1 MIVLTGASAS
11 GKTEVAKLLI
21 TKHGVKKVVTHTTR
35 NIRLGEVDGI
45 DYHFVS
51 KEEFLRLKASNYFVE
66 TTEYNG
72 NYYGTS
78 IAEVAS
84 NKALIVDPNGV
95 QSFQDLHDPTIVIF
109 RLLASETTRFN
120 RMIIRG
126 DALEEIKR
134 RISEDKEWFAEDKY
148 SGVNY
153 TINTDYI
160 TIEEVADQ
168 IFKIYTSLMEKGIK

>member
-21 TKHGVKKVVTHTTR
+21 AKHGVIKVVTHTTR
-35 NIRLGEVDGI
+35 SIRLGEADGV

-51 KEEFLRLKASNYFVE
+51 KEEFLRLKEQDYFIE

-78 IAEVAS
+78 KKEVAS
-84 NKALIVDPNGV
+84 NKALIVDPSGV
-95 QSFQDLHDPTIVIF
+95 QSFQDLHDPTIIIF

-126 DALEEIKR
+126 DSLEGIKR
-134 RISEDKEWFAEDKY
+134 RIAEDKEWFAEDKY
-148 SGVNY
+148 SDVHY

-168 IFKIYTSLMEKGIK
+168 IFKIYNSLMEKIN

>member
-21 TKHGVKKVVTHTTR
+21 AKHGVSKVVTHTTR
-35 NIRLGEVDGI
+35 SIRLGEADGV

-51 KEEFLRLKASNYFVE
+51 KEEFLRLKEQDYFIE

-78 IAEVAS
+78 KKEVAS
-84 NKALIVDPNGV
+84 NKALIVDPSGV
-95 QSFQDLHDPTIVIF
+95 QSFQDLHDPTIIIF

-126 DALEEIKR
+126 DSLEGIKR
-134 RISEDKEWFAEDKY
+134 RIAEDKEWFAEDKY
-148 SGVNY
+148 SDVHY

-168 IFKIYTSLMEKGIK
+168 IFKIYNSLMEKIN

>member
-21 TKHGVKKVVTHTTR
+21 AKHGVSKVVTHTTR
-35 NIRLGEVDGI
+35 SIRLGEADGV

-51 KEEFLRLKASNYFVE
+51 KEEFLRLKEQDYFIE

-78 IAEVAS
+78 KKEVAS
-84 NKALIVDPNGV
+84 NKALIVDPSGV
-95 QSFQDLHDPTIVIF
+95 QSFQDLHDPTIIIF

-126 DALEEIKR
+126 DSLEGIKR
-134 RISEDKEWFAEDKY
+134 RIAEDKEWFAEDKY
-148 SGVNY
+148 SDVHY

-168 IFKIYTSLMEKGIK
+168 IFKIYNSLMERIN